1 MKKIDRTKLN
11 EIKKYALGD
20 DDMNIILGD
29 NLFIFVYPYLDDV
42 NNIDQVFDNEGRSLM
57 LYLVNNINS
66 GHWVCMIK
74 KNNHILYF
82 DPYGKRPDD
91 IIDSLDEDKKDEL
104 DMETKKLTHLLKNSG
119 YIVDYNIFPYQK
131 LGDNIN
137 TCGRHCAFRLLN
149 RDLSDIQY
157 NNLINKYTK
166 KYNLNIDDTISLL
179 IYNILG
185 K

>member
-1 MKKIDRTKLN
+1 MSNTNKQRIN

-20 DDMNIILGD
+20 DDMNQLLGD

-42 NNIDQVFDNEGRSLM
+42 QHIDDIFDNEGRSLM

-74 KNNHILYF
+74 KNNHIHYF
-82 DPYGKRPDD
+82 DPYGNGPDN
-91 IIDSLDEDKKDEL
+91 ILNTLSEQKKDEL
-104 DMETKKLTHLLKNSG
+104 DQETPKLTNLLKDSG
-119 YIVDYNIFPYQK
+119 YTIDYNIYPYQK
-131 LGDNIN
+131 VGNNIN
-137 TCGRHCAFRLLN
+137 TCGRHCVFRLLN
-149 RDLSDIQY
+149 KDLDDVQY
-157 NNLINKYTK
+157 YNLIKRYTK
-166 KYNLNIDDTISLL
+166 KYNLNIDDTMSLL

>member
-1 MKKIDRTKLN
+1 MKNIDKTKLD

-20 DDMNIILGD
+20 DDMNAILGD

-42 NNIDQVFDNEGRSLM
+42 KHIDDVFDNEGRSLM

-74 KNNHILYF
+74 KDNKILYF
-82 DPYGKRPDD
+82 DPYGKKPDN
-91 IIDSLDEDKKDEL
+91 IIDLLDDRKKDEL
-104 DMETKKLTHLLKNSG
+104 DMEQKKLTSLLKNSG
-119 YIVDYNIFPYQK
+119 YDVFYNTFPYQK

-137 TCGRHCAFRLLN
+137 TCGRHCALRLLH

-157 NNLINKYTK
+157 HNLINKYIK
-166 KYNLNIDDTISLL
+166 KYNLNTDETVSLL